1 MDSSHRR
8 GTYTGR
14 HGADPIGTL
23 ATAQEEVA
31 ELGPDL
37 RSALALVC
45 RHTRELTGSDGAGLY
60 LLEGDELVCVSASGR
75 TEAIVGLRV
84 PATKI
89 FAGRCVGEETLT
101 AVCNDAFDDIRS
113 DREVAERLGV
123 RSMLCHPIY
132 VGAVQAGVLEASS
145 SKPGAYGADAL
156 ATMRLLAGLVAAAFR
171 NAAHVKTRRPDA
183 ADPVTGLP
191 DASTYRYRLRMEV
204 ERSRRTGAP
213 IGLAIM
219 RLVGYYDADAMGIVS
234 DSLQGM
240 RAIDEV
246 FLADGGTFAV
256 LMPDTPLEGA
266 LIAARKIAAA
276 VTEPLSELGIQVKVG
291 AAQRDDLDADSLHQA
306 AWRAA
311 GGAPERGAETADVSL
326 SL

>member
-23 ATAQEEVA
+23 AAAQEEVA

-60 LLEGDELVCVSASGR
+60 LLEDDELVCVSASGR

-89 FAGRCVGEETLT
+89 FAGRCVGDETRT
-101 AVCNDAFDDIRS
+101 AVCNDSYDDIRS

-132 VGAVQAGVLEASS
+132 VGTVQAGVLEASS

-191 DASTYRYRLRMEV
+191 DSTTYRYRLRMEV

-213 IGLAIM
+213 IGLAVM
-219 RLVGYYDADAMGIVS
+219 RLIGYYDADALAIVAEALHGLRS
-234 DSLQGM
+234 
-240 RAIDEV
+240 IDEV
-246 FLADGGTFAV
+246 FLADGGTFAI
-256 LMPDTPLEGA
+256 LMPDTPLAGA
-266 LIAARKIAAA
+266 LIAARKIAAT
-276 VTEPLSELGIQVKVG
+276 VTDQLADLGIHVRVG
-291 AAQRDDLDADSLHQA
+291 AAQRDDLDPESLHQA

-311 GGAPERGAETADVSL
+311 GGPPPRAEFEDVPISL
-326 SL
+326 